1 MTQILSRRGDVE
13 PFHAMDV
20 LARANELKS
29 QGHEVLS
36 LALGQP
42 GAVPPKIVRQAAADA
57 AMRQVIGYTNALGRD
72 DTRQAIS
79 KHYLDHYG
87 VNISASRIAIT
98 TGSSAGFSLAFLALT
113 EPQGRIA
120 IASPGYPA
128 YRNIIKSLSLEA
140 VEIPSGGSTAAA
152 FDLDALIGE
161 HRRKKIDVLMIAS
174 PANPTGSIIRETEL
188 RNIIKTC
195 ASEGISFI
203 SDEIYHRLN
212 YVAPDVTAASVSDE
226 VVVIN
231 SFSKFYCMTGWRIGW
246 MVLPE
251 HLVRPIE
258 RLAQSLYICA
268 PELSQIAAAQAF
280 DGAAELEI
288 VRQGYRKNRD
298 LLVERLPKLN
308 IPLAS
313 PPDGAFYA
321 WCDVS
326 AHTNDSMQFAKK
338 MLNEIHVA
346 AAPGI
351 DFDTENGGR
360 YMRFSYAGEY
370 DVVSRAIDR
379 LEDWLKYK

>member
-1 MTQILSRRGDVE
+1 MTQQLSRRGDVE

-36 LALGQP
+36 LAVGQP
-42 GAVPPKIVRQAAADA
+42 GAMPPQSVRQAAADA
-57 AMRQVIGYTNALGRD
+57 ALQQVIGYTNALGRD

-79 KHYLDHYG
+79 KHYQDHYG
-87 VNISASRIAIT
+87 INIPASRIAIT

-113 EPQGRIA
+113 EPSGRIA

-140 VEIPSGGSTAAA
+140 VEVPSTKTTETV
-152 FDLDALIGE
+152 FDMDALIAE
-161 HRRKKIDVLMIAS
+161 HRKKKIDVLMIAS
-174 PANPTGSIIRETEL
+174 PANPTGSIVREDELRKIVETCETE
-188 RNIIKTC
+188 
-195 ASEGISFI
+195 GINFI

-212 YVAPDVTAASVSDE
+212 YVAPDITAASISDNAI
-226 VVVIN
+226 VIN

-258 RLAQSLYICA
+258 RLVQSLYISA
-268 PELSQIAAAQAF
+268 PELSQIAACKAF

-288 VRQGYRKNRD
+288 TRQGYQKNRD
-298 LLVERLPKLN
+298 LLVERLPQLK
-308 IPLAS
+308 IPFAS

-326 AHTNDSMQFAKK
+326 AHTNDSMQFAKR
-338 MLNEIHVA
+338 MLDEIHVA
-346 AAPGI
+346 AAPGL
-351 DFDTENGGR
+351 DFDTENGER
-360 YMRFSYAGEY
+360 YMRFSYAGEH
-370 DVVSRAIDR
+370 DVINRAIDR
-379 LEDWLKYK
+379 LEDWLE